1 MENKEIKA
9 IVDKQY
15 KLLIIVGFVASV
27 HISLA
32 ICNEAL
38 KINPN
43 FDVNLWGGALFLIL
57 IIAGAMLMDRF
68 LEFQEVL
75 TAKFKED
82 HVILKRGKKE
92 RIIPYHKIKKVVKY
106 MIINRTYQDKGHYR
120 VVIRCKGRNYVMY
133 SGENADLKLDFEQTE
148 VSKIYFEFKHRGIMC
163 C

>member
-1 MENKEIKA
+1 MKNKEIKA

-15 KLLIIVGFVASV
+15 KLLIIVGFVAAV

-32 ICNEAL
+32 TCNEAL

-43 FDVNLWGGALFLIL
+43 FNVNFWATAVFLIL
-57 IIAGAMLMDRF
+57 IIAGAILMDRF
-68 LEFQEVL
+68 LEFKEVL
-75 TAKFKED
+75 TATFKED
-82 HVILKRGKKE
+82 HIILKRGKRE
-92 RIIPYHKIKKVVKY
+92 RIIPYSKIKKVVKY

>member
-9 IVDKQY
+9 IVDKQH
-15 KLLIIVGFVASV
+15 KQLIIVGFVAAV
-27 HISLA
+27 HISLT
-32 ICNEAL
+32 ICNEAH

-43 FDVNLWGGALFLIL
+43 FNASFLGGAVFLVL
-57 IIAGAMLMDRF
+57 IIAGAVLMDRF
-68 LEFQEVL
+68 LDFQEVL
-75 TAKFKED
+75 TATFKED

-92 RIIPYHKIKKVVKY
+92 RMIPYHKIKNVVKY
-106 MIINRTYQDKGHYR
+106 MIINRTYQDKGYYR

-133 SGENADLKLDFEQTE
+133 SGENSDLKLDFEQTE

>member
-1 MENKEIKA
+1 MENKELKA

-15 KLLIIVGFVASV
+15 KLLIIVGFVAIF

-32 ICNEAL
+32 ANQEIL
-38 KINPN
+38 KIYPDFNASFWLPA
-43 FDVNLWGGALFLIL
+43 FTFIL
-57 IIAGAMLMDRF
+57 IMLGAILMDRF
-68 LEFQEVL
+68 LEFKEVL
-75 TAKFKED
+75 TATFQED

-133 SGENADLKLDFEQTE
+133 SGENSDLKLDFEQTE
-148 VSKIYFEFKHRGIMC
+148 ISKIYHEFKHRGIMC